1 LTFEPLHILRCQT
14 HDPAETRTQT
24 FPTQAGPEQ
33 HRRVICLT
41 CIASSGNEAAKTVKL
56 TPHHQIPK
64 DPSGAIYR
72 RLIHRSPINQ
82 TAHIS
87 LQIPEMSKS
96 TTTPDTNETDPP
108 IFLAQPAPTCQCDPR
123 QALRQP
129 PSPSFHPIPTAPSAP
144 PVRGY
149 LRIRA
154 EQRKRKFGARCT
166 FFDGFMNSS

>member
-14 HDPAETRTQT
+14 HEPAETRTQT
-24 FPTQAGPEQ
+24 LPTQAGPEQ

-96 TTTPDTNETDPP
+96 MEPSRHQQNTTRQLLGE
-108 IFLAQPAPTCQCDPR
+108 PR
-123 QALRQP
+123 
-129 PSPSFHPIPTAPSAP
+129 SAMHHVI
-144 PVRGY
+144 PVRPSDNH
-149 LRIRA
+149 RRRRSIRSQPRP
-154 EQRKRKFGARCT
+154 QRRR
-166 FFDGFMNSS
+166 